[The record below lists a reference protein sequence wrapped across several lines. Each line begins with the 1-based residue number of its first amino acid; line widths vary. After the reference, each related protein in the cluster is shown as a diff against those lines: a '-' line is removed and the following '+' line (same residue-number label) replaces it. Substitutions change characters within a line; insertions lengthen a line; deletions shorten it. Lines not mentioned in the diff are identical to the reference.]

1 MRQRLGGLP
10 LAAYVV
16 ALLLMPLAAM
26 TILSIDEVQRNNRT
40 ADAADRVAATIDIE
54 LATIGVLLPLEVERM
69 SLVGMA
75 RLAELGIDPAAVVPE
90 LDAGLDGSQDADRA
104 ALDSAFDELEA
115 ALVAR
120 RGATVGGFVAAIRAS
135 RLSLEDLRRGVDDG
149 TTRPLLV
156 DAGFDRITALLDA
169 VLADAAEDL
178 SSTRAGTA
186 DTADVV
192 GDVRLAVD
200 VALTATNEAGAL
212 SDVIVSGSDVDA
224 TSMMEPA
231 FRHRDALAAAADGG
245 LDVGELRSGYNEL
258 TALPTGLADGTL
270 ATGADLLADLATS
283 QRLVT
288 LLLERLDHL
297 DAVTEFAMVDGKAL
311 SEEASALAEA
321 ANRRNQLTVFGLLA
335 VGLGS
340 VIFGIVVIRSFARPL
355 TQLRAEAERISDGD
369 LDAHSL
375 ALEGP
380 SDIRKVTAAMNE
392 MAGTLRSVDV
402 HMKALA
408 AGDPD
413 ERALLELPGEV
424 GASMRHSVE
433 RVTVLTSEL
442 QISQQLLE
450 RQARHDPLTG
460 LPNRLAMLEHLDEV
474 ISERG
479 DHPDVGVMFVDVDGF
494 KSVNDTHGHAIGDV
508 VLTEIARRLSE
519 SVREVDMV
527 ARLGGDEFLV
537 VVEHCSNPLSL
548 ESFGQRVIREIEQP
562 HAVGDQWFAVS
573 ASVGITIVEPA
584 DDAMAAIARADAAVY
599 HAKRRGRRRVEMFD
613 ADLQSSI
620 EHTAALELALRQ
632 AIEGEQLRVFLQPM
646 GDLTTGEVTAVEA
659 LVRWDRP
666 GVGVVAPGEFIP
678 IAERSGLIF
687 DLERWVTSEV
697 CRLIARWKQIDPD
710 CGVRLSVNISGRH
723 LIEADLVA
731 DLDAAIAASG
741 ADPTMLEVELTES
754 QLLDDVD
761 RAGEVLDELRRRGI
775 RIAIDDFG
783 TGYSSMTYLQRL
795 PIDVVKIDQSFITS
809 APSNGFDSTIVEA
822 VVTIGRTLALDVV
835 AEGVETP
842 EQLAY
847 AREKGVTR
855 AQGYLLAPPMPADEA
870 ELVIFGG
877 PIIDVDAVLVPSAQ
891 LVS

>member
-10 LAAYVV
+10 LAVYVV

-26 TILSIDEVQRNNRT
+26 TILSIDEVRGNNRT
-40 ADAADRVAATIDIE
+40 ADAADRVSTSIDIE
-54 LATIGVLLPLEVERM
+54 LAAIGVLVPLEVERI
-69 SLVGMA
+69 SLVGTA
-75 RLAELGIDPAAVVPE
+75 RLGELGIDPAAVAPD
-90 LDAGLDGSQDADRA
+90 LDLESARQEDRE
-104 ALDSAFDELEA
+104 ALDTAFLELEQ
-115 ALVAR
+115 ALVTSRDAS
-120 RGATVGGFVAAIRAS
+120 TGGFVAAIEAS
-135 RLSLEDLRRGVDDG
+135 RLSLDDLRRRVDEG
-149 TTRPLLV
+149 SARPLLV
-156 DAGFDRITALLDA
+156 DAGFDRVTALLDA
-169 VLADAAEDL
+169 ILADAADRVT
-178 SSTRAGTA
+178 SAGA
-186 DTADVV
+186 VGAGDVV
-192 GDVRLAVD
+192 REVRLVVD
-200 VALTATNEAGAL
+200 VARTATTEAGAL
-212 SDVIVSGSDVDA
+212 SDAIVYGGDVTV
-224 TSMMEPA
+224 TSIIEPA
-231 FRHRDALAAAADGG
+231 FRHSDALAAALEQG
-245 LDVGELRSGYNEL
+245 LDVGALRSGYADL
-258 TALPTGLADGTL
+258 TEVPAGLADGTL
-270 ATGADLLADLATS
+270 ATGIDLLADPGTS
-283 QRLVT
+283 QRLVG

-297 DAVTEFAMVDGKAL
+297 DAVADFAASEGGAL
-311 SEEASALAEA
+311 SEEASELAA
-321 ANRRNQLTVFGLLA
+321 AASRRNQLTVIGLVA

-340 VIFGIVVIRSFARPL
+340 LVFGVVVIRSFARPL
-355 TQLRAEAERISDGD
+355 TQLRAEAERISNGD

-375 ALEGP
+375 PLEGP

-408 AGDPD
+408 AGKPD
-413 ERALLELPGEV
+413 ERSLLELPGEV

-460 LPNRLAMLEHLDEV
+460 LPNRLAMLEHLDKV

-479 DHPDVGVMFVDVDGF
+479 DQPDVGVMFVDVDGF

-519 SVREVDMV
+519 SVRDVDMV

-537 VVEHCSNPLSL
+537 VVEQCSDPVSL
-548 ESFGQRVIREIEQP
+548 EAFGQRVIREIEQP

-573 ASVGITIVEPA
+573 ASVGITIVEPV

-599 HAKRRGRRRVEMFD
+599 HAKRRGRRRVELFD

-632 AIEGEQLRVFLQPM
+632 AIEGDELRLFLQPM

-666 GVGVVAPGEFIP
+666 GVGVVPPGEFIP

-687 DLERWVTSEV
+687 DLERWVAGEV

-710 CGVRLSVNISGRH
+710 CGVLLSVNISGRH
-723 LIEADLVA
+723 LIEADLVT
-731 DLDAAIAASG
+731 DLDAAIAAAG
-741 ADPTMLEVELTES
+741 ADPTMLEIELTES

-761 RAGEVLDELRRRGI
+761 RAGELLGELRRRGI

-835 AEGVETP
+835 AEGVESV

-855 AQGYLLAPPMPADEA
+855 AQGYLLSPPIPADEA
-870 ELVIFGG
+870 EPVIFGG
-877 PIIDVDAVLVPSAQ
+877 PIIDVDALAVLAPSR
-891 LVS
+891 